1 MYSDTFVQGL
11 RRVLNCS
18 KVQVAATG
26 LATTFLAFDYG
37 AADLPPAERS
47 ALWVAFIGAVAVQLR
62 EIINAWTEEDV
73 ARVMQASLGPTVHL
87 PQSDTAAPVAPS
99 AVAPAS
105 GARVQQ
111 PTAELWASA
120 TPASASSTSPAP
132 INSAGASASST
143 SANSTSTVITFTRP

>member
-87 PQSDTAAPVAPS
+87 PQSDTAAPARS
-99 AVAPAS
+99 TVAPAS
-105 GARVQQ
+105 AARVQQ